1 MQLSSAVQVT
11 SFVVTDRDI
20 GERNV
25 LQRTANQRV
34 GNVLFVD
41 GKEVGLLTDVA
52 AAKETEQQRQRK
64 EGT

>member
-1 MQLSSAVQVT
+1 VQVT
-11 SFVVTDRDI
+11 SFVVTDRDVS
-20 GERNV
+20 ERNV

-41 GKEVGLLTDVA
+41 GKEVGLLTDVVTA
-52 AAKETEQQRQRK
+52 DTEQQRQGK